1 MQTRIKVEHCKDADR
16 EHLESK
22 RQYAH
27 SLHRHG
33 VICVARSFFA
43 LPETNRLGLL
53 LHEVG
58 HVLLGNRP
66 AHTEDQANEEVRKA
80 SGVTV
85 YYKDGSAGPEVE
97 WIRPQDKRKA
107 REFLGL

>member
-1 MQTRIKVEHCKDADR
+1 VQTRIKVGHCKDADR
-16 EHLESK
+16 EHETSR

-27 SLHRHG
+27 TLHRAG
-33 VICVARSFFA
+33 VICVAQDFFR

-58 HVLLGNRP
+58 HLLIGDRPHSEDAANR
-66 AHTEDQANEEVRKA
+66 TVGKA

-85 YYKDGSAGPEVE
+85 YYRDGKAGPEVE
-97 WIRPQDKRKA
+97 WIRPKDKKRA